1 MRSAPCTLLCLTGPC
16 QPCHDMSPAARLAPL
31 RQCMLDE
38 ELVSSRD
45 TMDCAAMH
53 DILDTFAPFD
63 DSESESEQQPAPGT
77 APPSPGVFPGR

>member
-1 MRSAPCTLLCLTGPC
+1 MRSVPFTLLCLTSPC
-16 QPCHDMSPAARLAPL
+16 QPCDMPPAARLAPM

-53 DILDTFAPFD
+53 AILDAFAPCD
-63 DSESESEQQPAPGT
+63 DSESESEQQLASGT
-77 APPSPGVFPGR
+77 APPSPGVTFGI